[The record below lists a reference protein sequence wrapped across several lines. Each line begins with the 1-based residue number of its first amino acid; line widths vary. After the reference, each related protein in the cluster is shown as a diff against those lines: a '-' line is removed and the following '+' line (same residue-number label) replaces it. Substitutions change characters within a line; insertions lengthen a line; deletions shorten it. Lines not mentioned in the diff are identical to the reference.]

1 MGSVY
6 DLDRIDKNPRCSDVK
21 EAVIIINLAG
31 ASISFI
37 LLSLSIVRMKL
48 KKGRLP
54 FLTIIIIFIF
64 SSEILN
70 TISKMIQLLKYCFED
85 TRIKEDINEVET
97 PRGIICQIQIVTSII
112 SDFGSL
118 LGTLLLSYRC
128 YEVMKGKK
136 RIFDQKKSRILVIVL
151 IILISIILSISFL
164 FIDRTNTRD
173 SITYKFDLR
182 DRCSYWCWLEHKT
195 SIYCYFCF
203 LAVLGLNIF
212 YAIKTNCYLRSS
224 FKRILEQSLVFVEK
238 NENDENMNIS
248 KDRNYSILATD
259 DKKRLKEIR
268 IMQIKCFIYPIIT
281 IVIWLFLCLY
291 RFIDDFAMSGIDDS
305 DNRAQGEE
313 EEKNFFNNHP
323 GLREFVEFN
332 LVFHTLLS
340 SIRGILYGISFI
352 IFEEKSFKNIFRNCC
367 LKCCKCCCCDIGFL
381 EEMDENQK
389 DPNKESLTSDAL
401 LMTESMGRSSNEDD
415 DNIRKTTTDM
425 NTSDYNYNE

>member
-1 MGSVY
+1 MGSLY
-6 DLDRIDKNPRCSDVK
+6 DLDNVEYNPRCSDVK
-21 EAVIIINLAG
+21 GVIIIFTYSCAP
-31 ASISFI
+31 ITFI
-37 LLSLSIVRMKL
+37 LLTYCIVKMMPN
-48 KKGRLP
+48 KKRSS
-54 FLTIIIIFIF
+54 FLAQIILLIFF
-64 SSEILN
+64 SEIM
-70 TISKMIQLLKYCFED
+70 TSISKLLQFLKYAFED
-85 TRIKEDINEVET
+85 TRKNADKNSVET

-203 LAVLGLNIF
+203 LFVLGLNIF

-281 IVIWLFLCLY
+281 IVIWFFLCLY

-323 GLREFVEFN
+323 GLKEFVEFN

>member
-1 MGSVY
+1 M
-6 DLDRIDKNPRCSDVK
+6 
-21 EAVIIINLAG
+21 
-31 ASISFI
+31 
-37 LLSLSIVRMKL
+37 
-48 KKGRLP
+48 
-54 FLTIIIIFIF
+54 
-64 SSEILN
+64 
-70 TISKMIQLLKYCFED
+70 
-85 TRIKEDINEVET
+85 
-97 PRGIICQIQIVTSII
+97 
-112 SDFGSL
+112 
-118 LGTLLLSYRC
+118 
-128 YEVMKGKK
+128 
-136 RIFDQKKSRILVIVL
+136 
-151 IILISIILSISFL
+151 
-164 FIDRTNTRD
+164 
-173 SITYKFDLR
+173 
-182 DRCSYWCWLEHKT
+182 
-195 SIYCYFCF
+195 
-203 LAVLGLNIF
+203 
-212 YAIKTNCYLRSS
+212 
-224 FKRILEQSLVFVEK
+224 FVEK

-281 IVIWLFLCLY
+281 IVIWFFLCLY

-415 DNIRKTTTDM
+415 ANIRKTTTDM